1 MASERD
7 VARSKAARLL
17 KRHGSASSLMSGS
30 EIGVRYKPPGS
41 IMSTI
46 SYMDEPRE
54 SRIEPPVSFEPTYQL
69 GPEKHFPVTAVK
81 SILKDVVGRHL
92 DNRQYE
98 PEFCKET
105 TKAISE
111 DVKSRVKLMKLGRYK
126 IICLVH
132 IGQLKD
138 QGLHVTSRCLWDADS
153 DNSSSFE
160 YRNSTLF
167 AVATVFGIY
176 HE

>member
-1 MASERD
+1 
-7 VARSKAARLL
+7 
-17 KRHGSASSLMSGS
+17 
-30 EIGVRYKPPGS
+30 
-41 IMSTI
+41 MSTI

-111 DVKSRVKLMKLGRYK
+111 VIL
-126 IICLVH
+126 I
-132 IGQLKD
+132 Q
-138 QGLHVTSRCLWDADS
+138 
-153 DNSSSFE
+153 
-160 YRNSTLF
+160 STLK
-167 AVATVFGIY
+167 VPGILSFFLWQMLTN
-176 HE
+176 